1 MCKNKEI
8 NKEIYEIKQKVG
20 VFRFGRVSGSGF
32 GSGFGSGS
40 EPETRPKPARNFL
53 QNPNP
58 NRRQNLQPETA
69 LLRRANSRVTS
80 ASDILMIV

>member
-8 NKEIYEIKQKVG
+8 NKEIDETKQKVG

-40 EPETRPKPARNFL
+40 EPETRPKFFAKPEPEPKTKFATRNST
-53 QNPNP
+53 NYD
-58 NRRQNLQPETA
+58 T
-69 LLRRANSRVTS
+69 
-80 ASDILMIV
+80 DIFKIGPLNNHIRLV

>member
-8 NKEIYEIKQKVG
+8 NKEIDETKQKVG
-20 VFRFGRVSGSGF
+20 VFRFGRVS

-53 QNPNP
+53 QNPN
-58 NRRQNLQPETA
+58 RRQNLQPETA
-69 LLRRANSRVTS
+69 L
-80 ASDILMIV
+80 

>member
-8 NKEIYEIKQKVG
+8 NKEIDETKQKVG

-69 LLRRANSRVTS
+69 LAKDNLTKWLFTISK
-80 ASDILMIV
+80 